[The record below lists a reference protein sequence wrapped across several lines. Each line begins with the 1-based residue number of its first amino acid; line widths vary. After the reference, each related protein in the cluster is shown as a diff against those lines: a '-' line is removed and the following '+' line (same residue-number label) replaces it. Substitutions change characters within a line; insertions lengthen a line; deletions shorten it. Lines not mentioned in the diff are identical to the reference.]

1 MGEMLVFLI
10 EGQSFLHI
18 PRLWAIFLMPE
29 ASPFSFA
36 EAERAALKRCT
47 PRSLSLL
54 PSLGNIINKIVAD
67 DI

>member
-36 EAERAALKRCT
+36 EAERAALSDVPQDLSRCCPPLAT
-47 PRSLSLL
+47 S
-54 PSLGNIINKIVAD
+54 
-67 DI
+67 